1 MKTRIDLTKT
11 TRTKMI
17 TLLNARLADMVDL
30 RQQLK
35 QAHWNVKGPNFIG
48 LHKLFDEVASEA
60 ADYADEIAE
69 RAVQLGGEAEGTT
82 RMAAAASSLGEF
94 PTGITAGSA
103 FVDAVADR
111 IAATAKAA
119 RKAADT
125 ADKAGDLGTSDMFV
139 DIVRGLDKYLW
150 FVEAHNH
157 SES

>member
-1 MKTRIDLTKT
+1 MPTRNDIAKA
-11 TRTKMI
+11 TRTKVI

-30 RQQLK
+30 RQHVK
-35 QAHWNVKGPNFIG
+35 HAHWNVKGPNFIG
-48 LHKLFDEVASEA
+48 LHKLFDEIASVT

-82 RMAAAASSLGEF
+82 RMAAAASSLEEF
-94 PTGITAGSA
+94 PSGLSAGSA

-111 IAATAKAA
+111 IATTAKAV

-125 ADKAGDLGTSDMFV
+125 AGKAGDLGTSDMFV

-157 SES
+157 SER

>member
-1 MKTRIDLTKT
+1 MPTRNDVAKS

-30 RQQLK
+30 RQHAK

-48 LHKLFDEVASEA
+48 LHKLFDEIASET

-82 RMAAAASSLGEF
+82 RMAAAASSLEEF
-94 PTGITAGSA
+94 PSGLASGSA

-150 FVEAHNH
+150 FVEAHNQ